1 VRNAADFGVV
11 ITAPASINFSAV
23 QKHWKNSQET
33 IYQHDDSPEVL
44 ASKGVETRMRTEAV
58 FVSRNVVELRTS
70 SSLEEDDDTRAAAG
84 AAPVVTTTQ
93 CRADKFILCV
103 GAHPVL
109 PFSSI
114 AGLESVGCVTSDT
127 LWSTL
132 GEFKELPKGLVVLGG
147 GPIGC
152 EIAQAFAR
160 LGTKVSLVG
169 SVLPREEAEA
179 RTLVAAALEH
189 DGVTVL
195 HGRCKAVHNEQQGSS
210 GGGGGGSVGRTVK
223 LVLKVAGQEEE
234 RTISGVA
241 ADVVL
246 CALGR
251 SASPSL
257 EKLKLDKV
265 GVTAAAAAAASNGPM
280 KGLEL
285 DKYLRCSGA
294 SHVFACGDCVGGAQF
309 THLAGYQV

>member
-1 VRNAADFGVV
+1 
-11 ITAPASINFSAV
+11 
-23 QKHWKNSQET
+23 
-33 IYQHDDSPEVL
+33 
-44 ASKGVETRMRTEAV
+44 MRTEAV
-58 FVSRNVVELRTS
+58 FVSRNVVELRTTS
-70 SSLEEDDDTRAAAG
+70 SSPEEDGDIRGAAG

-114 AGLESVGCVTSDT
+114 AGLDSVGCVTSDT

-132 GEFKELPKGLVVLGG
+132 DQFKVLPKGLVVLGG

-169 SVLPREEAEA
+169 SVLPREDEEA
-179 RTLVAAALEH
+179 RALVAAALER
-189 DGVTVL
+189 DGVEVL
-195 HGRCKAVHNEQQGSS
+195 HGRCKAVHDETQGSS
-210 GGGGGGSVGRTVK
+210 SGGRRTVK
-223 LVLKVAGQEEE
+223 LVLKVAGEE
-234 RTISGVA
+234 RTVSGVA

-246 CALGR
+246 CAVGR

-265 GVTAAAAAAASNGPM
+265 GVSAAAPGSGPL

-309 THLAGYQV
+309 THLAGYQVL